1 MEEKEQQESTE
12 QKETKETTDSK
23 PSTLASILAQQEAF
37 SFDKEECFTLRYDD
51 NSKNL
56 AAGYSTGVLA
66 IYNFEKPETD
76 PEYRK
81 A

>member
-1 MEEKEQQESTE
+1 M
-12 QKETKETTDSK
+12 
-23 PSTLASILAQQEAF
+23 ASILAQQEAF

-51 NSKNL
+51 TSNNL

-66 IYNFEKPETD
+66 IYNFEKKEAD

-81 A
+81 AYNISTFPITCLRWKPLKKQP